1 MVKMEKILKVE
12 GMSCNHCGMAVKRAL
27 TGLDGVGTVE
37 VDLESGKVTVV
48 GEALAD
54 EALREAIDDAG
65 YEVVSIE

>member
-1 MVKMEKILKVE
+1 
-12 GMSCNHCGMAVKRAL
+12 MAVKRAL

-54 EALREAIDDAG
+54 EALKEAIDDAG

>member
-1 MVKMEKILKVE
+1 MEKILKVE
-12 GMSCNHCGMAVKRAL
+12 GMSCNHCVMAVKRAL

-48 GEALAD
+48 GEALKDDAMK
-54 EALREAIDDAG
+54 EAIDDAG

>member
-1 MVKMEKILKVE
+1 MIKMEKILKVE
-12 GMSCNHCGMAVKRAL
+12 GMSCNHCVMAVKRAL

-54 EALREAIDDAG
+54 EAMKEAIDDAG

>member
-1 MVKMEKILKVE
+1 MEKILKVE
-12 GMSCNHCGMAVKRAL
+12 GMSCNHCVMAVKRAL

-54 EALREAIDDAG
+54 EAMKEAIDGAG

>member
-1 MVKMEKILKVE
+1 MIKMEKILKVE
-12 GMSCNHCGMAVKRAL
+12 GMSCNHCVMAVKRAL

-48 GEALAD
+48 GETLVD
-54 EALREAIDDAG
+54 EAIKEAIDDAG

>member
-12 GMSCNHCGMAVKRAL
+12 GMSCNHCVMAVKRAL

>member
-1 MVKMEKILKVE
+1 MKKILKVE
-12 GMSCNHCGMAVKRAL
+12 GMSCNHCVMAVKRAL

-54 EALREAIDDAG
+54 EAMKEAIDDAG

>member
-1 MVKMEKILKVE
+1 MEKILKVE
-12 GMSCNHCGMAVKRAL
+12 GMSCNHCVMAVKRAL

>member
-1 MVKMEKILKVE
+1 MEKILKVE
-12 GMSCNHCGMAVKRAL
+12 GMSCNHCVMAVKRAL

-54 EALREAIDDAG
+54 EAMREAIDDAG

>member
-1 MVKMEKILKVE
+1 MEKILKVE
-12 GMSCNHCGMAVKRAL
+12 GMSCNHCVMAVKRAL

-54 EALREAIDDAG
+54 EALKEAIDDAG

>member
-1 MVKMEKILKVE
+1 MEKILKVE
-12 GMSCNHCGMAVKRAL
+12 GMSCNHCVMAVKRAL

-54 EALREAIDDAG
+54 EAMKEAIDDAG